1 MVCYSGAG
9 RTVLLTN
16 VTIAADNIA
25 LNNSLEFTLYHITV
39 ITVIVAAVYA
49 VTPPPPASASLLG
62 GGGPL
67 PPPPPC
73 SYFTVL

>member
-25 LNNSLEFTLYHITV
+25 LNNSLGFTLYHITV

-49 VTPPPPASASLLG
+49 VNPPSFFVG
-62 GGGPL
+62 GEGGH
-67 PPPPPC
+67 
-73 SYFTVL
+73 FTAVK